1 MPSEK
6 SCGIILFREEL
17 PSRLYLLLHY
27 EEGHWD
33 FAKGHVEQGESE
45 PEAAF
50 REVKEETGIVDAELV
65 FGFRERIEYFYKRGD
80 MTYYKE
86 VIFYLG
92 RTSASDVRLSNEHVG
107 YEWLSF
113 DKALERLTYANAK
126 ELLRKAEARLNDWG
140 HGKG

>member
-1 MPSEK
+1 MEK
-6 SCGIILFREEL
+6 SCGALIYRLENGK
-17 PSRLYLLLHY
+17 RLYLLLHY

-45 PEAAF
+45 GEAAF
-50 REVKEETGIVDAELV
+50 REVKEETGIDDAELV

-86 VIFYLG
+86 VVFYLG
-92 RTSASDVRLSNEHVG
+92 RTSTVDVRLSKEHVG
-107 YEWLSF
+107 YEWLPYE
-113 DKALERLTYANAK
+113 KALDKLTYGNAK
-126 ELLRKAEARLNDWG
+126 DLLKKAEKRLNDWG